1 MEYLLATVITGTL
14 TLIGTVVTC
23 FSASRKTDNNI
34 KLNQAVFDTKIDELT
49 REVREH
55 NGFATR
61 IPVLESE
68 IKALEGRML
77 SLEKALRRREGK

>member
-1 MEYLLATVITGTL
+1 MEYLLATVITGLL

-61 IPVLESE
+61 IPVLEAQL
-68 IKALEGRML
+68 KTLEGRITN
-77 SLEKALRRREGK
+77 LEKAQRRRAEK